1 MTFPKRIPI
10 TGWKYPIKPEVP
22 KIITFDAYNTL
33 YSTTLPVME
42 QYCLVAKKYGVK
54 ADPKQLTHEFPLIFK
69 ALRKE
74 HPNYGKDTNISPT
87 QWWTKLITSMFKPS
101 KSPNAMIEEILARF
115 EGFEAYMVYP
125 DLLELLK
132 EIKMKYP
139 DVVLGIISNTD
150 PLVYTLLK
158 NIGLYEYFENNI
170 YLSYNL
176 DLKKPSAEI
185 FQYAIEDMTTKHP
198 RLLDDMTLQELKGSC
213 WHIGDES
220 INDMH
225 AAENAGWNGVLMD
238 RTNKYGYMSESF
250 EKLER
255 DGDLLSVDKI
265 DNNSKESWE
274 ISVKQRDAIQ
284 LSERTFVVSNFEV
297 LRAILF

>member
-1 MTFPKRIPI
+1 MTFPKRITI

-42 QYCLVAKKYGVK
+42 QYCLVAKKYGVQ
-54 ADPKQLTHEFPLIFK
+54 ADPKQLTHKFPLIFK
-69 ALRKE
+69 ALSKE
-74 HPNYGKDTNISPT
+74 HPNYGKETNISPR
-87 QWWTKLITSMFKPS
+87 QWWTELITNMFKPS
-101 KSPNAMIEEILARF
+101 NSPNAMIEEILARF
-115 EGFEAYMVYP
+115 EGFGAYMVYP
-125 DLLELLK
+125 DLLGLLK
-132 EIKMKYP
+132 EIKKRYP
-139 DVVLGIISNTD
+139 DVVVGIISNTD

-158 NIGLYEYFENNI
+158 NIGLYEYFENHI

-176 DLKKPSAEI
+176 ELKKPSAEI
-185 FQYAIEDMTTKHP
+185 FQYAMEDITLKHP
-198 RLLDDMTLQELKGSC
+198 ELLADMSLQDLKARS
-213 WHIGDES
+213 WHVGDEA

-238 RTNKYGYMSESF
+238 RINKYSYMSESF
-250 EKLER
+250 EKMER

-274 ISVKQRDAIQ
+274 ISIKQRESIQ
-284 LSERTFVVSNFEV
+284 LSKRSFVVANFEV